1 MPYSLSLE
9 FSIWLTLDGPQNF
22 CELEVYE
29 KACCE
34 KSAKPKSGVVPESFL
49 LRIGYHDVEVLC
61 ASVETRKMQVGGCG
75 WQCNLHSIHS
85 LISYHVYGCR
95 KMDRYDIR

>member
-1 MPYSLSLE
+1 VPYSLSLE

-34 KSAKPKSGVVPESFL
+34 QNAKPKSGLVPESFL
-49 LRIGYHDVEVLC
+49 LRIGHHDVEVHC
-61 ASVETRKMQVGGCG
+61 ASVETGKMRVGGCG
-75 WQCNLHSIHS
+75 SEVINIRYIH
-85 LISYHVYGCR
+85 
-95 KMDRYDIR
+95 